1 VWEVQGRSWPEICS
15 KGFGRNVEN
24 QTRAT
29 QRTERFVNISNTPSV
44 QTATAAMQSANS
56 DAVNVLV
63 LKKALNM
70 QASSAMTLLQALPQP
85 PLATQGAVGTRVNT
99 FA

>member
-1 VWEVQGRSWPEICS
+1 
-15 KGFGRNVEN
+15 
-24 QTRAT
+24 
-29 QRTERFVNISNTPSV
+29 
-44 QTATAAMQSANS
+44 MQSANS

-70 QASSAMTLLQALPQP
+70 QATSAMTLLQALPQP
-85 PLATQGAVGTRVNT
+85 PLATQGTVGTRVNT